1 MSYDLSLSWRCL
13 LMQGCHLARCLLAQ
27 RASRREPAT
36 ALAAIPSLRW
46 RLLRRACP
54 TASAQLQTGYP
65 RADSRAA
72 RRITRSSRSLSL
84 CMSSNSISCLTRCV
98 ATSTKLQQAKYTAF
112 SQAALPGRQGP
123 ACTVSHRC
131 APPHSARQRHVCT
144 AGTMPQAPSFLERYC
159 SSGTISVDVVL
170 LATSLQ
176 VSPLLCHAAMASRG
190 CQGGSCVSW
199 QNNFRWEG
207 RTHLRPRGTA
217 QKG

>member
-1 MSYDLSLSWRCL
+1 MSFDLSLSRRCL

-27 RASRREPAT
+27 RTSRREPAT

-46 RLLRRACP
+46 RPLRRACP
-54 TASAQLQTGYP
+54 TASAQLQTGFP
-65 RADSRAA
+65 WAGFRAA

-84 CMSSNSISCLTRCV
+84 CMSSNSISCLKRCV
-98 ATSTKLQQAKYTAF
+98 VLSTRLQQAKHTAF
-112 SQAALPGRQGP
+112 PQAALPGCQDP
-123 ACTVSHRC
+123 PCTASHRC
-131 APPHSARQRHVCT
+131 APPHSARQRHQRT
-144 AGTMPQAPSFLERYC
+144 AGTMLHAPSFLERYS

-199 QNNFRWEG
+199 QNN
-207 RTHLRPRGTA
+207 
-217 QKG
+217 